1 MVRCGELQRGGRGG
15 RGVRGDSANGSIMGD
30 VEAEARRTLE
40 LDASAEESGAGKS
53 RVDST
58 VVVKPFTETLHPSP
72 KQVVPIAVDSYSGA
86 MPPDLSSANA
96 GFPTRRARRDS
107 YYSLRADGER

>member
-1 MVRCGELQRGGRGG
+1 
-15 RGVRGDSANGSIMGD
+15 MGD

-53 RVDST
+53 RVDINVD

-72 KQVVPIAVDSYSGA
+72 KQVVPIAVDSYSGSVA
-86 MPPDLSSANA
+86 
-96 GFPTRRARRDS
+96 T
-107 YYSLRADGER
+107 

>member
-1 MVRCGELQRGGRGG
+1 MR
-15 RGVRGDSANGSIMGD
+15 VRGDSANGSVMGD

-53 RVDST
+53 RVDINVDVD

-72 KQVVPIAVDSYSGA
+72 KQVVPIAVDSYSGSVA
-86 MPPDLSSANA
+86 
-96 GFPTRRARRDS
+96 T
-107 YYSLRADGER
+107 